1 MIRKTLLTS
10 MIFGILCVAFSQISC
25 NAVYVKVLPGLPTIK
40 ETVRVY
46 GISKYDGDT
55 NPNKIK
61 LTENAGKIDAQVVT
75 ATLAKGMRFNYVIKE
90 EGDVVLDQ
98 YEQSTWAELHNFEV
112 KNRDLVDAGTEKFL
126 LTTAD
131 VSLVYDMDE
140 ENYQA
145 LKKGVAVE
153 TLVSIKPAELI
164 SINQVIHIA
173 IKQATKKLY
182 SESTKEFEGSVW
194 VIKVLPKFNV
204 SGKLS
209 KDLNRYL
216 KNEGKYVPKVQNKM
230 EFMVTLVLR
239 KDYIPSNAAFVGTS
253 NSNLTELIGIIETT
267 QEDEFV
273 VPSFAINDGEN
284 IEEARE
290 KAKKRADKFVNYI
303 ARGFEYKGKGYSPRK
318 DRSKVNLSSYAYSVQ
333 SLIAGDNRKLVIGKG
348 IIKPPAFEVPIVKPR
363 KLEVKHSFKISNKKQ
378 LDLIFDN
385 LIEMLVVKAIRDYG
399 SVEGMGYFGKQFFW
413 RVFVDQQSKELH
425 LEVSCDIYMHIKP
438 YNK

>member
-1 MIRKTLLTS
+1 MVRKTLLTS
-10 MIFGILCVAFSQISC
+10 MIFGILVLAISLMSC
-25 NAVYVKVLPGLPTIK
+25 NAVYIKVLPGLPTIN
-40 ETVRVY
+40 EIVRVY

-55 NPNKIK
+55 NLNKIK

-90 EGDVVLDQ
+90 EGDVALDQ

-164 SINQVIHIA
+164 SINQVINIA

-216 KNEGKYVPKVQNKM
+216 KNEGK
-230 EFMVTLVLR
+230 
-239 KDYIPSNAAFVGTS
+239 
-253 NSNLTELIGIIETT
+253 
-267 QEDEFV
+267 
-273 VPSFAINDGEN
+273 
-284 IEEARE
+284 
-290 KAKKRADKFVNYI
+290 
-303 ARGFEYKGKGYSPRK
+303 
-318 DRSKVNLSSYAYSVQ
+318 
-333 SLIAGDNRKLVIGKG
+333 
-348 IIKPPAFEVPIVKPR
+348 
-363 KLEVKHSFKISNKKQ
+363 
-378 LDLIFDN
+378 
-385 LIEMLVVKAIRDYG
+385 
-399 SVEGMGYFGKQFFW
+399 
-413 RVFVDQQSKELH
+413 
-425 LEVSCDIYMHIKP
+425 
-438 YNK
+438 